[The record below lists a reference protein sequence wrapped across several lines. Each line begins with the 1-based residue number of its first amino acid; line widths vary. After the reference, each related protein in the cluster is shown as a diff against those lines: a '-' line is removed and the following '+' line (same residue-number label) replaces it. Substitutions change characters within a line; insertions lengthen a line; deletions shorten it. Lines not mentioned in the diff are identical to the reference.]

1 MRRKK
6 YRRKFFWLF
15 VQVKIVVVGRLVHT
29 NSQEYKKLAIYSRV
43 SEGAG
48 GGGGVTVIQKLQLPK
63 IYENFANYF

>member
-15 VQVKIVVVGRLVHT
+15 VQVKIVVVGRQVHT

-48 GGGGVTVIQKLQLPK
+48 GGGGSQ
-63 IYENFANYF
+63 